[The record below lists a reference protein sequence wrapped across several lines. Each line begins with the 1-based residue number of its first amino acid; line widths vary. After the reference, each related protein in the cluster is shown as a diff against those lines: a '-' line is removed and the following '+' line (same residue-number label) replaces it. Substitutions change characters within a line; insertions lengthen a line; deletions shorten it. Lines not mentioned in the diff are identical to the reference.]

1 MSLAQIIYTT
11 LLRGFRATSPG
22 MMRGSSKLAR
32 GLRGRSRAHSALAEW
47 AEAERDSSRCTVWLH
62 ASSVGEAL
70 QGRAVLEALRARVP
84 AFQTVFTFFSPSVEA
99 LAESFPADVSAY
111 LPWDLPEAI
120 GPVLEAVR
128 PSLLIFTQKEVW
140 PTLAAEAAQRG
151 VPTAL
156 VAATLPADAGRLGVV
171 AKPLLRPAFSSLRL
185 VAAISAADGR
195 RFGLLGV
202 RPTAVVV
209 TGDPGVD
216 SASDRAEAASPDA
229 LHLRLLREDGRPVL
243 VAGSTWGS
251 DEDVLVPALAR
262 VRRAWPAL
270 RIVLAPHE
278 PEAWDLEGLRARLAA
293 DGWAPTLLADAEDR
307 GRLNGADAVLV
318 ERRGILAEL
327 YTVASMAYVGGG
339 FHGRGLHSVLE
350 PAAAGAPVLFGPHHR
365 NSHAAVALLASGG
378 ARAVADADGVVTA
391 VYDWLQSPEKL
402 EWAGRQAL
410 AYVRGHCGAADR
422 TASLLAECLTP

>member
-1 MSLAQIIYTT
+1 MPLAQIIYTS

-32 GLRGRSRAHSALAEW
+32 GLRGRLRAHRALAEW
-47 AEAERDSSRCTVWLH
+47 GEAERDSSRCAVWLH

-84 AFQTVFTFFSPSVEA
+84 AFQTVFTFFSPSAEA
-99 LAESFPADVSAY
+99 LAESFPAHVSAY
-111 LPWDLPEAI
+111 LPWDLPEAV
-120 GPVLEAVR
+120 GPVLEAVQ
-128 PSLLIFTQKEVW
+128 PSLVIFTQKEVW
-140 PTLAAEAAQRG
+140 PTLAAEAAGRG

-156 VAATLPADAGRLGVV
+156 VAATLPADAGRLGVL
-171 AKPLLRPAFSSLRL
+171 ARPLLAPAFSSLRL

-195 RFGLLGV
+195 RFELLGV
-202 RPTAVVV
+202 LPAAVVV

-216 SASDRAEAASPDA
+216 SASGRAEAASPEA
-229 LHLRLLREDGRPVL
+229 LHLRLLREGGRPVL

-262 VRRAWPAL
+262 VRRARPDL

-278 PEAWDLEGLRARLAA
+278 PNPRDLEGLRERLAA
-293 DGWAPTLLADAEDR
+293 DGWAPTLLADAEGR
-307 GRLNGADAVLV
+307 GRLDGADAVLV

-339 FHGRGLHSVLE
+339 FHGRGLHSVVE
-350 PAAAGAPVLFGPHHR
+350 PAAAGAPVLFGPRHR

-378 ARAVADADGVVTA
+378 ARAVADADGMVTA
-391 VYDWLQSPEKL
+391 VCDWLQSPAKL

-410 AYVRGHCGAADR
+410 AYVREHCGAADR
-422 TASLLAECLTP
+422 TARLLAGCLAR